1 MKKIILA
8 MFLTIGAMVATQS
21 ESSAQVTLYKATSTL
36 AGITSQ
42 TNDSITNT
50 ETTYFMTRTGALGNL
65 VGRSCEFS
73 FLADTTSGTPT
84 TINVIQEGSV
94 DGTTWFTLSGGAGLG
109 VDGVNCDSL
118 TMTTAANTTF
128 RLTSLGGGGKYIY
141 GFSRTNMFVIP
152 NYVRLKFVAAS
163 GTHNTVISNV
173 KFKTKN

>member
-1 MKKIILA
+1 MKKIIFALC
-8 MFLTIGAMVATQS
+8 LTICAMVGTQLKS
-21 ESSAQVTLYKATSTL
+21 TAQITLYKSTATL

-65 VGRSCEFS
+65 IGRSCEFS
-73 FLADTTSGTPT
+73 FVADTTSGTPT

-94 DGTTWFTLSGGAGLG
+94 DGTTWFQLSGGGLG

-118 TMTTAANTTF
+118 TMTTAANTSF
-128 RLTSLGGGGKYIY
+128 RLTSVGGGHKFIY
-141 GFSRTNMFVIP
+141 GTTRGNCFVIP

-173 KFKTKN
+173 RFKTKN